1 MDRDFAFHASDSLR
15 YGGGLG
21 WNWRRRGLRRS
32 YRHPASLRARI
43 AAIARGSKAAAHP
56 RAYTEPRQRGLV
68 RSKTH
73 LKYRVIASG
82 SPIQMA
88 KFAIRAF

>member
-32 YRHPASLRARI
+32 YRHPAGLRARI
-43 AAIARGSKAAAHP
+43 AAIARGSKAAARP

-68 RSKTH
+68 RSKFT
-73 LKYRVIASG
+73 
-82 SPIQMA
+82 
-88 KFAIRAF
+88 